1 MKLNFFDTIYGQAMR
16 IWSALK
22 ITNAKSLFAIAMV
35 LTNATDLLNQKQLIF
50 ASKKIDKSFNLDFTC
65 WFA

>member
-1 MKLNFFDTIYGQAMR
+1 MR

-65 WFA
+65 GFA

>member
-1 MKLNFFDTIYGQAMR
+1 M
-16 IWSALK
+16 
-22 ITNAKSLFAIAMV
+22 SLFAIAMV

-65 WFA
+65 GFA